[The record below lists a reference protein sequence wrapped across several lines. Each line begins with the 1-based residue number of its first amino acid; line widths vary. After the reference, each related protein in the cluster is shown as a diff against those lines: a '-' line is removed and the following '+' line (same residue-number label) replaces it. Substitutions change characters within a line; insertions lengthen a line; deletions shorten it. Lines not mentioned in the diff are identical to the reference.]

1 MELSLLRRR
10 KIASF
15 FLLGIGVPSLA
26 LGYLAFRGIRNELA
40 LMQQRRLSEH
50 RAVSELINDTIEE
63 QITAVEEA
71 FTRSVADHDTPLAAE
86 PATSLERWERDPLV
100 EQVFYFEDLGSIH
113 LPAARLLFY
122 PDEFLQSGSAPSWPS
137 SAAEQ
142 MQAGEQQEF
151 QQRRY
156 PAALVSYQR
165 ALRDVS
171 DLALK
176 AEALVAIAR
185 VQRKAEQ
192 FPAALATYET
202 LSLEYGHVKTRAG
215 VPVGP
220 IAHLEHGSLLQ
231 ATGDSLGALD
241 TFIELYGLLVEGHW
255 ALERAQ
261 YGFFA
266 GQASES
272 IDELLSDAATVR
284 PAPYRNTLATLEV
297 DENERKQ
304 RTERLLRFQETA
316 GEDLRARMARSGGGP
331 ATTGGGPATTERFTL
346 ESGGQTYLVSLLNRA
361 DVEDAASSRRTDG
374 RGDSSQDTSRRRV
387 WGLLLDAGYLKD
399 GLLRRALDAN
409 VDRATTDWVVKGRD
423 GSAIL
428 IGDGPPQGTVT
439 VNAPFAGNFPP
450 WHVEFHQRPLNPYRL
465 FFASSQS
472 IYFYMYLLIASI
484 LVFGLILT
492 VRVVTRELELARL
505 KSDFVSTVSHEF
517 KSPLTSIRQLAEMLQ
532 AGHVP
537 SEERRQR
544 YYDVLVEQ
552 STRLSSLVT
561 NILVIARIE
570 EGKKEFRFGVVDIGD
585 VVRELAETTQ
595 HRVGHEG
602 FVVETRIEEPLPSV
616 RADRD
621 AIEQALSNLLDNAIS
636 YSGDAKRVSVCA
648 SADNEHVTVAVQ
660 DSGVGIPEDEIDKVF
675 DRFFRGGDE
684 LTRSVKGSGLGLTL
698 VKQIVD
704 AHGGTVDVES
714 EPGKGSSFSIRL
726 PIARE
731 RDNGENP
738 DR

>member
-15 FLLGIGVPSLA
+15 FLLGIGIPSLA
-26 LGYLAFRGIRNELA
+26 LGYLAFRGIRNERA
-40 LMQQRRLSEH
+40 LMEQRRLSEH
-50 RAVSELINDTIEE
+50 RAVSQLISDTIEE
-63 QITAVEEA
+63 QITGVEEA
-71 FTRSVADHDTPLAAE
+71 LDRAVAGHDTPLAAE
-86 PATSLERWERDPLV
+86 PAASLEGFREQNPLV
-100 EQVFYFEDLGSIH
+100 EQVLYFEGLESIH

-122 PDEFLQSGSAPSWPS
+122 PDGFLQSAPAPSWPS

-142 MQAGEQQEF
+142 MQAGEQREF
-151 QQRRY
+151 QQQGY
-156 PAALVSYQR
+156 SGALVSYQR
-165 ALRDVS
+165 ALGGVS
-171 DLALK
+171 DPALR

-192 FPAALATYET
+192 FPAALATCET
-202 LSLEYGHVKTRAG
+202 LSLDYGNVKTRAG

-220 IAHLEHGSLLQ
+220 IAHLEHGYLLM
-231 ATGDSLGALD
+231 ATGDSLAALD
-241 TFIELYGLLVEGHW
+241 AFIELYGLLVEGRW
-255 ALERAQ
+255 TLERAQ

-266 GQASES
+266 GQAGES
-272 IDELLSDAATVR
+272 IDELLSEAAT
-284 PAPYRNTLATLEV
+284 APPGPHGDVLATLRA
-297 DENERKQ
+297 DENERRQ
-304 RTERLLRFQETA
+304 TTERLLRFQEAA
-316 GEDLRARMARSGGGP
+316 GEDLRARMASSGVD
-331 ATTGGGPATTERFTL
+331 PATTERFTL
-346 ESGGQTYLVSLLNRA
+346 ESGGQTYLVSLLTRA
-361 DVEDAASSRRTDG
+361 DVEGAGVNQGPSRRG
-374 RGDSSQDTSRRRV
+374 V
-387 WGLLLDAGYLKD
+387 WGFLLDAGYLKD
-399 GLLRRALDAN
+399 GLLRGALDAN
-409 VDRATTDWVVKGRD
+409 VDRATADWVVTGRD
-423 GSAIL
+423 GSTIL
-428 IGDGPPQGTVT
+428 AGDGLPQGAVTVT
-439 VNAPFAGNFPP
+439 APFAGNFPP
-450 WHVEFHQRPLNPYRL
+450 WLIEFHQRPSSPYRL

-472 IYFYMYLLIASI
+472 IYFYMYVLIAGI

-492 VRVVTRELELARL
+492 VRVVNRELELARL

-552 STRLSSLVT
+552 STRLTSLVT
-561 NILVIARIE
+561 NILDVARIE
-570 EGKKEFRFGVVDIGD
+570 EGKKEFRFEVVDVGG

-602 FVVETRIEEPLPSV
+602 FVIEARIEKSLPTV
-616 RADRD
+616 GADRD
-621 AIEQALSNLLDNAIS
+621 AIEQAISNLVDNAIN
-636 YSGDAKRVSVCA
+636 YSGDAKKVSLCA
-648 SADNEHVTVAVQ
+648 SADSEHVTVAVQ

-675 DRFFRGGDE
+675 DRFYRGGNE

-714 EPGKGSSFSIRL
+714 EPGKGSTFSIRL

-731 RDNGENP
+731 RDDGKNP